1 MTQIKFFFNVENKIE
16 LLCSILPE
24 RLIKKKNSLIY
35 CASNE
40 QLKNLSS
47 CLWSNDSYNFFPH
60 EVNNHHDLN
69 KITLSNENIYW
80 MDDTLINISNTLI
93 DGFNRYLSLF
103 EMVSVEEED
112 KKLARIRFQYYKD
125 RGYSIESINVK
136 KN

>member
-1 MTQIKFFFNVENKIE
+1 MTNIKFFFNVDNKIE
-16 LLCSILPE
+16 LVCSLLPK

-35 CASNE
+35 CANNE

-47 CLWSNDSYNFFPH
+47 YLWSKDSYNFYPH

-69 KITLSNENIYW
+69 KITLSDEEICW
-80 MDDTLINISNTLI
+80 MDDTLINISNTII

-103 EMVSVEEED
+103 EMVSIDEED
-112 KKLARIRFQYYKD
+112 KKLGRVKFQYYKD
-125 RGYSIESINVK
+125 RGYTIESIDVN

>member
-1 MTQIKFFFNVENKIE
+1 MFSVLIPTYNDLEYLKICIDS
-16 LLCSILPE
+16 LQ
-24 RLIKKKNSLIY
+24 KNSKYDHQIIVHI
-35 CASNE
+35 NE
-40 QLKNLSS
+40 GNDGTLEYVKNKKL
-47 CLWSNDSYNFFPH
+47 DY
-60 EVNNHHDLN
+60 
-69 KITLSNENIYW
+69 TLSNENIYW

-125 RGYSIESINVK
+125 RGYTIESINVK